1 MSRLETPADLSK
13 LREEIVAQ
21 RNAKQT
27 WLAVC
32 AGTGC
37 RAYGAEALADSLEE
51 EIEKRGVGDKVGV
64 RRTGCH
70 GFCERGPLV
79 VIQPSDV
86 CYLGAQIKNVPAII
100 DSLGSGDGSI
110 EKLLYLDEAS
120 GKRLAHLDEIPF
132 YKYQKRV
139 LLENNVRIDASN
151 ILDYIAV
158 GGYSALAKALS
169 GMTPEAVLNEVK
181 AANLR
186 GRGGGGFAAGRKW
199 ETTRNAHGEPKYVI
213 VNADEGDPGAYMDRS
228 LLEGNPHGVLEGL
241 ILGAYAIGSTEGFIY
256 VRQEYPLAR
265 KHAQRGVGAGERIR
279 SVGKEYSRV
288 RIFL

>member
-1 MSRLETPADLSK
+1 MSRLETPADLNK

-21 RNAKQT
+21 RNSKQT

-51 EIEKRGVGDKVGV
+51 EIAKRGVGDKVGV

-100 DSLGSGDGSI
+100 DSLGSPDAST

-120 GKRLAHLDEIPF
+120 GKRLAHLNEIPF

-139 LLENNVRIDASN
+139 
-151 ILDYIAV
+151 
-158 GGYSALAKALS
+158 
-169 GMTPEAVLNEVK
+169 
-181 AANLR
+181 
-186 GRGGGGFAAGRKW
+186 
-199 ETTRNAHGEPKYVI
+199 H
-213 VNADEGDPGAYMDRS
+213 
-228 LLEGNPHGVLEGL
+228 
-241 ILGAYAIGSTEGFIY
+241 STVF
-256 VRQEYPLAR
+256 
-265 KHAQRGVGAGERIR
+265 K
-279 SVGKEYSRV
+279 
-288 RIFL
+288 